1 MPDLTDQMKEFAR
14 EHSADLVGVAP
25 AERFKD
31 LPAEENP
38 LSIFPEMTAAIVIGR
53 RITRGTLRGLEEGT
67 NQGLY
72 DMFGYSWLDTQF
84 VAMSTFEVVEWL
96 EDRGWEAVPLFA
108 FPPGVHPQGIA
119 VREGAVEP
127 NVYPDMDKMAV
138 CAGLAEMSWVRIALT
153 PQFGH
158 RQRFQL
164 ILTDAPLEGDPL
176 LEAGLCGMCMRCA
189 EICPLGALD
198 PEDEES
204 MTVAGREYTV
214 AKIDYSKC
222 RRCQNGARP
231 NRYHPNGPPDRLGA
245 ICMRTCMQMLEDN
258 GKLDTEFATPF
269 RIREPW
275 AIDVS
280 GELMDPQQVRI
291 GPGAGTGCADPEGFS
306 EADRGARM

>member
-153 PQFGH
+153 PEFGH

-198 PEDEES
+198 PEDEET
-204 MTVAGREYTV
+204 MIVAGREYTV
-214 AKIDYSKC
+214 ANVDYDKC

-231 NRYHPNGPPDRLGA
+231 NRYHPAGPPDRLGA
-245 ICMRTCMQMLEDN
+245 ICMRTCMTALEES
-258 GKLDTEFATPF
+258 GKLTTEFATPF

-275 AIDVS
+275 AVDIA
-280 GELMDPQQVRI
+280 GELMDPKAKI